1 MIGFVVLARFGLI
14 RAIAG
19 ARFANFGSNLGSLL
33 IYARSGQILVAAGL
47 AMGVGASSPRGSAL
61 IRRYATMRALWPL
74 IVVVSCAM
82 ALKLMSAPGGLFA
95 SAWKLATSG

>member
-47 AMGVGASSPRGSAL
+47 AMGVGASPRGSAL

-74 IVVVSCAM
+74 IVVVRCAM